1 VLTKNHVVVNTGS
14 GNVIVQFPVQ
24 HAPAA
29 PTGSASSAPASASSS
44 PPAASAPSVQPVT
57 SGPGVNGID

>member
-24 HAPAA
+24 HPAAVAPASSGSGAPAA
-29 PTGSASSAPASASSS
+29 SSAL
-44 PPAASAPSVQPVT
+44 PAASASAAEPVT
-57 SGPGVNGID
+57 SGPATGGID

>member
-1 VLTKNHVVVNTGS
+1 MRDVLTKNHVVVNTGS

-24 HAPAA
+24 HPASATSTGAAPAA
-29 PTGSASSAPASASSS
+29 TSTQ
-44 PPAASAPSVQPVT
+44 PAASASAAEPIT